1 MLCTYVVRRWLR
13 LSTARHVVKLTPQQV
28 TNILQ
33 TNEHTHGVSQSG
45 VVGHYDTNQLPS
57 NSPCEDQR
65 SEAVCRYTGDHLLGV
80 YDGHGGGACAVVTA
94 SRLPSYIAASLL
106 GQDQLM
112 EHLERLEVGSDTQH
126 SLLERCNAIS
136 VNNAQLEEV
145 HEKSYASFVRDLAE
159 SEPAQ
164 DIGHGL
170 QRAFL
175 RLDEDI
181 GREAVDAVES
191 SSPVAVAA
199 LRAASSGCVACV
211 AHLAQSRLYLA
222 NTGDCRAVLG
232 VLNENGHWVA
242 RPLTKEHDCDNPD
255 EVQRITERHP
265 SSEHHH
271 LLKDSRLLGMLAP
284 LRAIGDYRF
293 KWPIDLQ
300 ERIVPG
306 GPFPELKTPPYLTAA
321 PEITYH
327 KLTPRDRFLIMAS
340 DGLWEQLP
348 ASEVVRLV
356 GEHAHGKTTLTP
368 LRLPRRDHTLNQLLE
383 MLEARRKGIGT
394 KPQDANAA
402 THVLRH
408 ALSGTEYG
416 LNHGRISQLLTLPEE
431 VVRLFRDDITITV
444 VMFNPD
450 ALRPN

>member
-1 MLCTYVVRRWLR
+1 M
-13 LSTARHVVKLTPQQV
+13 
-28 TNILQ
+28 
-33 TNEHTHGVSQSG
+33 
-45 VVGHYDTNQLPS
+45 
-57 NSPCEDQR
+57 
-65 SEAVCRYTGDHLLGV
+65 
-80 YDGHGGGACAVVTA
+80 
-94 SRLPSYIAASLL
+94 
-106 GQDQLM
+106 
-112 EHLERLEVGSDTQH
+112 
-126 SLLERCNAIS
+126 
-136 VNNAQLEEV
+136 
-145 HEKSYASFVRDLAE
+145 
-159 SEPAQ
+159 
-164 DIGHGL
+164 
-170 QRAFL
+170 
-175 RLDEDI
+175 
-181 GREAVDAVES
+181 
-191 SSPVAVAA
+191 AA
-199 LRAASSGCVACV
+199 LRAAASGCVACV

-222 NTGDCRAVLG
+222 NAGDCRAVLG

-242 RPLTKEHDCDNPD
+242 RPLTKEHDCDNPA

-284 LRAIGDYRF
+284 LRALGDFRF
-293 KWPIDLQ
+293 KWPLDVQ
-300 ERIVPG
+300 ERVVPG
-306 GPFPELKTPPYLTAA
+306 GPFPELKTPPYLTAT

-327 KLTPRDRFLIMAS
+327 KLTPRDRFLIVAS

-368 LRLPRRDHTLNQLLE
+368 LRLPRREHTLNQILD

-416 LNHGRISQLLTLPEE
+416 LNHGRISQLLSLPEE
-431 VVRLFRDDITITV
+431 VVRLFRDDITVTV
-444 VMFNPD
+444 IMFNAD